1 MPVLVLIN
9 GAPGAGKSTLAAA
22 LVQDRPQAL
31 ALDIDQIKHSLGGWA
46 DDPQSSGLQARRI
59 TLAMVR
65 QQLGDGFDVVIGQYL
80 ARTEFI
86 DALEELAREVGAR
99 FVQAILIVEPEEL
112 ARRLEQ
118 RRCRPDRPEQPLND
132 RHPVTA
138 AAGVRSIEALGA
150 VRPEAVRVDAQGA
163 AEDVLAR
170 LRRATGF
177 PGGHRRH
184 S

>member
-31 ALDIDQIKHSLGGWA
+31 ALDLDQIKHSLGGWA
-46 DDPQSSGLQARRI
+46 DDLQSSGLQARRI
-59 TLAMVR
+59 ALAMAR

-99 FVQAILIVEPEEL
+99 FVHTVLILQPQEL
-112 ARRLEQ
+112 ARRLGQ
-118 RRCRPDRPEQPLND
+118 RRRAPDRPEQPLND
-132 RHPVTA
+132 LHPVTP
-138 AAGVRSIEALGA
+138 AAGGA
-150 VRPEAVRVDAQGA
+150 QHRGIDPEGRTDHSDRWFRIPRRGAGA
-163 AEDVLAR
+163 A
-170 LRRATGF
+170 
-177 PGGHRRH
+177 
-184 S
+184 